1 MKTNQQVTPCSLCGN
16 PIPANG
22 GIMTDTGPQ
31 HLICRSNQRASVRS
45 TDTGDGHAL
54 ITSEDGPCEDAPAC
68 GCCGKVSTATM
79 TFEEDGEDGMAILFG
94 AHAVGRALKDNAPI
108 DLDQLS
114 DDDLYEHEFAKIIV
128 PPEIDL
134 DGKLS
139 AAEDA
144 LEDRF
149 KVRARTKG
157 SLTLAI
163 CCEYN
168 RLVVRLFSVG

>member
-1 MKTNQQVTPCSLCGN
+1 MKTNQQVTPCVLCGN

-31 HLICRSNQRASVRS
+31 HLICRSNQRASVRG
-45 TDTGDGHAL
+45 TDTGDGHAM
-54 ITSEDGPCEDAPAC
+54 ITSEDGPCEDAPCC

-79 TFEEDGEDGMAILFG
+79 TFEEDGMAALFG
-94 AHAVGRALKDNAPI
+94 PVPPRPTDRDKPI

-114 DDDLYEHEFAKIIV
+114 DDDLYEREFAKIIV
-128 PPEIDL
+128 PDEIDL